1 MFEHF
6 LRVYATFSYNIRF
19 AILIILLIAFTGIVI
34 LHILIDR
41 IALENNNACS
51 LTALLFNL
59 LIMCLF
65 HSSALFFQQITAMCV
80 VVVTQPL
87 VFYFVNIIA

>member
-19 AILIILLIAFTGIVI
+19 AILIILLIAFTGIVM

-65 HSSALFFQQITAMCV
+65 HSSALFFQQITSVCV